1 LKMFSFDNVV
11 HYVFSK
17 VLETYGKERVSVNVP
32 DTYINRA
39 SSHIQRVH
47 NLPMRQPIV
56 CMLGHVDTGKTSL
69 LDKIR
74 GTAVQ
79 MREAGGLTQQ
89 IGASYFPF
97 ETLLAIT
104 RKLMQN
110 VDLDVKVPGLLIIDT
125 PGHEAFANLRTR
137 GGSVA
142 DIAILVVDAM
152 HGFENQTYE
161 SLQILKSRKVPF
173 IIAANK
179 IDRINGWKSEEY
191 RPFMKGYKEQNK
203 WVREDLDNR
212 LYNMMGTLSRE
223 GIASERFDRVRDF
236 TKNVAIVPVS
246 AMTGEGM
253 GELLMVL
260 IGLTQQFLEQ
270 KLQVTDG
277 LAKGTVLEVR
287 EEVGLGTTLNAIIY
301 DGTLRAEDTIVIG
314 GRNGPIVTKIRA
326 ILVPQPLEEIRDSKK
341 KFNSIPEAHAA
352 AGIKI
357 AAADIDDAIPGGSLI
372 AIGGD
377 MTVEKAMAE
386 IASEMEQLKVKTEQT
401 GIMVK
406 TDTLGSLEAL
416 VDSIRAKDIPIRT
429 ADIGDVS
436 RRDVMEALSV
446 KHEDPFLGAILAFNV
461 KILPDA
467 AEEARDQ
474 KLPIFWNDIIYNLM
488 DEYQRWADDER
499 EAMARKEFDTLVRP
513 GKFQIMDGY
522 VFRRAK
528 PSIFGSIILAGQIT
542 PRVQCITQ
550 EGEKLGRISQ
560 IQEGGKAVSI
570 AEAGQEVAVAMPQ
583 PIVGRHIKEKDVLFV
598 DIPEKHVKLLRT
610 KYADRLTESE
620 NEVLKELT
628 LLKRKKDILWAI

>member
-1 LKMFSFDNVV
+1 
-11 HYVFSK
+11 
-17 VLETYGKERVSVNVP
+17 
-32 DTYINRA
+32 
-39 SSHIQRVH
+39 
-47 NLPMRQPIV
+47 MRQPIV

-97 ETLLAIT
+97 DTLVAIVQ
-104 RKLMQN
+104 KLMQN
-110 VDLDVKVPGLLIIDT
+110 VNLSVKVPGLLVVDT

-152 HGFENQTYE
+152 HGFENQTFE

-179 IDRINGWKSEEY
+179 IDRVAGWKSEEN
-191 RPFMKGYKEQNK
+191 RPFMKAYKAQNK
-203 WVREDLDNR
+203 WVKEDLDNR

-223 GIASERFDRVRDF
+223 GMASDRFDRVRDF
-236 TKNVAIVPVS
+236 TKNIAIVPVS
-246 AMTGEGM
+246 AKTGEGI

-277 LAKGTVLEVR
+277 LAKGTVLEVK
-287 EEVGLGTTLNAIIY
+287 EDVGLGTTINAIIY
-301 DGTLRAEDTIVIG
+301 DGTLHADDTIVIG
-314 GRNGPIVTKIRA
+314 GRDGPIATKIRA
-326 ILVPQPLEEIRDSKK
+326 ILTPQPLEEIRDSKK
-341 KFNSIPEAHAA
+341 QFIAIQEAHAA

-357 AAADIDDAIPGGSLI
+357 AAPNIDDAIPGAPLL
-372 AIGGD
+372 AIGEGL
-377 MTVEKAMAE
+377 TLEEAMEAV
-386 IASEMEQLKVKTEQT
+386 ASEMEQLKVQTEKT

-416 VDSIRAKDIPIRT
+416 VDSLRAKGIPIRT

-446 KHEDPFLGAILAFNV
+446 KYEDQFLGAILAFNV

-467 AEEARDQ
+467 ETKARDQ
-474 KLPIFWNDIIYNLM
+474 KVPIFWNDIIYNLM
-488 DEYQRWADDER
+488 DEYIRWVEEER
-499 EAMARKEFDTLVRP
+499 EAQERKEFDTLVKP
-513 GKFQIMDGY
+513 GKFEIMEGY
-522 VFRRAK
+522 IFRRAK
-528 PSIFGSIILAGQIT
+528 PSIFGAIVLAGQLT
-542 PRVQCITQ
+542 PRVKCITQ

-560 IQEGGKAVSI
+560 IQEGGKAI
-570 AEAGQEVAVAMPQ
+570 PLAEEGKEVAVAMPQ
-583 PIVGRHIKEKDVLFV
+583 PIVGRHIKERDVLFV
-598 DIPEKHVKLLRT
+598 DIPEKHAKLLRT
-610 KYADRLTESE
+610 KYAGRLTESA
-620 NEVLKELT
+620 NEALRELVQ
-628 LLKRKKDILWAI
+628 LKRKKDMLWAI

>member
-1 LKMFSFDNVV
+1 
-11 HYVFSK
+11 
-17 VLETYGKERVSVNVP
+17 
-32 DTYINRA
+32 
-39 SSHIQRVH
+39 
-47 NLPMRQPIV
+47 MRQPIV

-97 ETLLAIT
+97 DTLVAIVQ
-104 RKLMQN
+104 KLMQN
-110 VDLDVKVPGLLIIDT
+110 VNLDVKVPGLLVVDT

-152 HGFENQTYE
+152 HGFENQTFE

-179 IDRINGWKSEEY
+179 IDRVTGWKSEEN
-191 RPFMKGYKEQNK
+191 RPFMKAYNAQNK
-203 WVREDLDNR
+203 WVKEDLDNR

-223 GIASERFDRVRDF
+223 GMASDRFDKVRDF
-236 TKNVAIVPVS
+236 TKNIAIVPVS
-246 AMTGEGM
+246 AKTGEGI

-277 LAKGTVLEVR
+277 LAKGTVLEVK

-301 DGTLRAEDTIVIG
+301 DGTLHADDTIVIG
-314 GRNGPIVTKIRA
+314 GREGPIATKIRA
-326 ILVPQPLEEIRDSKK
+326 ILIPQPLEEIRDSKK
-341 KFNSIPEAHAA
+341 QFNAIQEAHAA

-357 AAADIDDAIPGGSLI
+357 AAPNIDDAIPGAPLL
-372 AIGGD
+372 AIGEG
-377 MTVEKAMAE
+377 MTLERAME
-386 IASEMEQLKVKTEQT
+386 EVTSEMEQLKVQTEKT

-416 VDSIRAKDIPIRT
+416 VESIRAKDIPIRT

-436 RRDVMEALSV
+436 RRDVMDALSV
-446 KHEDPFLGAILAFNV
+446 KYKDPFLGAILAFNV

-467 AEEARDQ
+467 EKEARDQ
-474 KLPIFWNDIIYNLM
+474 KVPIFWNDIIYNLM
-488 DEYQRWADDER
+488 DEYIRWVEEER
-499 EAMARKEFDTLVRP
+499 EAKERKEFDTLVKP
-513 GKFQIMDGY
+513 GKFEIMEGY
-522 VFRRAK
+522 IFRRAK
-528 PSIFGSIILAGQIT
+528 PSIFGAIVLAGQIT
-542 PRVQCITQ
+542 PRVHCINQ

-560 IQEGGKAVSI
+560 IQDGGKAI
-570 AEAGQEVAVAMPQ
+570 PLAEAGREVAVAMPQ
-583 PIVGRHIKEKDVLFV
+583 PIVGRHIKERDVLFV
-598 DIPEKHVKLLRT
+598 DIPEKHAKLLRT
-610 KYADRLTESE
+610 KYAGRLTESE
-620 NEVLKELT
+620 NDALRELVQM
-628 LLKRKKDILWAI
+628 KRKKDMLWAV

>member
-1 LKMFSFDNVV
+1 
-11 HYVFSK
+11 
-17 VLETYGKERVSVNVP
+17 
-32 DTYINRA
+32 
-39 SSHIQRVH
+39 
-47 NLPMRQPIV
+47 MRQPIV

-97 ETLLAIT
+97 ETLVAIT
-104 RKLMQN
+104 HKLMQN
-110 VDLDVKVPGLLIIDT
+110 VNLDVKVPGLLVVDT

-191 RPFMKGYKEQNK
+191 RPFMKGYKAQNK
-203 WVREDLDNR
+203 WVQEDLDNR
-212 LYNMMGTLSRE
+212 IYNMMGTLSRE
-223 GIASERFDRVRDF
+223 GLASDRFDRVRDF

-246 AMTGEGM
+246 AKTGEGM

-270 KLQVTDG
+270 KLQVTEG

-287 EEVGLGTTLNAIIY
+287 EEIGLGTTLNAIIY
-301 DGTLRAEDTIVIG
+301 DGTLKAEDTIVIG
-314 GRNGPIVTKIRA
+314 GKNGPIVTKIRA

-341 KFNSIPEAHAA
+341 KFNTILEAHAA

-357 AAADIDDAIPGGSLI
+357 AAPDIDDAIPGGSLL
-372 AIGGD
+372 AVGGD
-377 MTVEKAMAE
+377 LTVEKAIAE

-416 VDSIRAKDIPIRT
+416 VDSIRAKGIPIRT

-467 AEEARDQ
+467 EVEAREQ

-488 DEYQRWADDER
+488 DEYQRWAADER

-513 GKFQIMDGY
+513 GKFEIMEGY

-528 PSIFGSIILAGQIT
+528 PSIFGAMVLAGQIT
-542 PRVQCITQ
+542 PRVQCINRA
-550 EGEKLGRISQ
+550 GEKLGRISQ

-583 PIVGRHIKEKDVLFV
+583 PIVGRHIKERDVLFV

-628 LLKRKKDILWAI
+628 QMKREKDILWAI